1 MKTPLSTPG
10 ALIAPPA
17 PQRDATKYSGALPVF
32 IDMDW
37 YGRVMTSPDAG
48 ITHGAI
54 ITPNTLSI

>member
-1 MKTPLSTPG
+1 MKTPPSTPG
-10 ALIAPPA
+10 ALIAAPS
-17 PQRDATKYSGALPVF
+17 PQRDASLYSGPLPVF

-54 ITPNTLSI
+54 IAPNTLSL